1 MSCTSSTV
9 IFSGIF
15 ICIINNILFG
25 GDPILE
31 NLQGILQRRRQQRI
45 GFSIGK
51 FVLDILKNVSAGM
64 ISSVLVHPR

>member
-15 ICIINNILFG
+15 IINNILFG

-31 NLQGILQRRRQQRI
+31 NLQGILQRRTQQRI

-51 FVLDILKNVSAGM
+51 FVLHILKNVPAGM